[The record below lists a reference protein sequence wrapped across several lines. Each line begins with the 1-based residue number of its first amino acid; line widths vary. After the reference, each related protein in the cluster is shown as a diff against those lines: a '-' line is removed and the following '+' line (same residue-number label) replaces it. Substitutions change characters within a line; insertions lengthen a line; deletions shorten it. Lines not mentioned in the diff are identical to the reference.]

1 MNISRRN
8 ALELLNQQVMK
19 AKNMKAVFSL
29 IWNESGISRVE
40 IAKRLS
46 LSKTTISSLV
56 EELIQRDFIVDTGK
70 QITNTVGRRPNTFVV
85 KEKSHFVSVIS
96 WNRNAIEFNIIDI
109 SGNTAFSST
118 VEITHRDQFIPLTV
132 KFINTVCK
140 RKAYLGKILG
150 CCLVLPGMIDS
161 VHNVLYSTTLE
172 IYDTDAIHQYSQ
184 LHLACKDYPL
194 AVLQDT
200 ACYAYAE
207 KVYAKIN
214 EMNYAFINFNL
225 GIGATLFIQGKML
238 GKANGSFTQ
247 FGHYSIDPKGIRCA
261 CGNNGCLEN
270 EIGERN
276 LAKRYRD
283 FATDSSQPIPKYLT
297 YETLGSAV
305 KAGDEIARQV
315 VTSLALDFA
324 QALRNVIV
332 SVNPRLIVLGGKSQH
347 LGVYFLS
354 QVQEALH
361 SQGFSQMTAYSVIR
375 YTNLD
380 SNSYLRGSMRY
391 FFDTYYDF
399 SDAIKNEIFI
409 G

>member
-1 MNISRRN
+1 
-8 ALELLNQQVMK
+8 
-19 AKNMKAVFSL
+19 MKAVFSL

-56 EELIQRDFIVDTGK
+56 EELMRREFIDDTGK
-70 QITNTVGRRPNTFVV
+70 QITNNVGRKPNTLVV
-85 KEKSHFVSVIS
+85 KEKSHFISVIS
-96 WNRNAIEFNIIDI
+96 WNRNTIEFNIIDI
-109 SGNTAFSST
+109 VGNTAFSST
-118 VEITHRDQFIPLTV
+118 EKITNKDQFIPLTV
-132 KFINTVCK
+132 KFIKTVCK

-161 VHNVLYSTTLE
+161 MHNVLYSTTLG
-172 IYDTDAIHQYSQ
+172 IHDTDARHLYSQ
-184 LHLACKDYPL
+184 VHLACKEYPL

-207 KVYAKIN
+207 KVYTKIN

-247 FGHYSIDPKGIRCA
+247 FGHYSINPNGVKCA
-261 CGNNGCLEN
+261 CGNHGCLEN
-270 EIGERN
+270 EIGEGN
-276 LAKRYRD
+276 LLNRYKS
-283 FATDSSQPIPKYLT
+283 FAPESLKILPENLT
-297 YETLGSAV
+297 YEALGSAI
-305 KAGDEIARQV
+305 KAGDTIAQQV

-347 LGVYFLS
+347 LGKYFLS
-354 QVQEALH
+354 KVQEALH
-361 SQGFSQMTAYSVIR
+361 SQGFSQMTDHTIIR

-380 SNSYLRGSMRY
+380 SNSYLKGSMRY

-399 SDAIKNEIFI
+399 SDTFKNEIFI